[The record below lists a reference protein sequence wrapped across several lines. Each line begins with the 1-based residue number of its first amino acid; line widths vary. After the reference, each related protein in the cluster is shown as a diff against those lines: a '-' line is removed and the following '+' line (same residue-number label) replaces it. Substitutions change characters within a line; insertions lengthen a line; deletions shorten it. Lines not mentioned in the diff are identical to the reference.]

1 MIYTIENE
9 FLRVSAEDDGAQL
22 SSVELKENG
31 KEFLWQGDPSVW
43 YGRAP
48 VLFPIIGQLLDG
60 KYRYSGR
67 EYEMPKH
74 GFARH
79 SVFAIKEQSEDS
91 MTFSL
96 ASSDET
102 RKCYPFEFELLI
114 KYSVSGH
121 TLRCTSTVI
130 NKTDGEMYFS
140 IGAHPGF
147 NCRIGDAIEFEKG
160 ENLRTMRIDSSSI
173 LMDETFPVELEN
185 GRTIRLTEHIFDK
198 DALILEGL
206 NSESLRLISSDRTVK
221 FTFGKAPYLGIWAKP
236 NAPYVCIEP
245 WYGINDSHEKKG
257 SIAEKRGIEK
267 LEKGETFSFD
277 WTAELEG

>member
-79 SVFAIKEQSEDS
+79 SVFALKEQSGDS

-102 RKCYPFEFELLI
+102 RKCYPF
-114 KYSVSGH
+114 
-121 TLRCTSTVI
+121 
-130 NKTDGEMYFS
+130 
-140 IGAHPGF
+140 
-147 NCRIGDAIEFEKG
+147 
-160 ENLRTMRIDSSSI
+160 
-173 LMDETFPVELEN
+173 
-185 GRTIRLTEHIFDK
+185 
-198 DALILEGL
+198 
-206 NSESLRLISSDRTVK
+206 
-221 FTFGKAPYLGIWAKP
+221 
-236 NAPYVCIEP
+236 
-245 WYGINDSHEKKG
+245 
-257 SIAEKRGIEK
+257 
-267 LEKGETFSFD
+267 
-277 WTAELEG
+277 